1 VQWEGIELVAE
12 RGNDRRHTIT
22 TVLASPAPEEGDPAA
37 EAAAKLAQE
46 SAVRST

>member
-1 VQWEGIELVAE
+1 
-12 RGNDRRHTIT
+12 
-22 TVLASPAPEEGDPAA
+22 VLASPAPEEGDPAA